1 MATEDHIRTVLN
13 HLAEV
18 QTCGQCGTRFRLGD
32 VDCPHCGEDL
42 EDVLRQW
49 AGRLIAELTAGLP
62 LAGEMRLPN
71 YDKDT

>member
-1 MATEDHIRTVLN
+1 MPTEDHIRTVLN

-49 AGRLIAELTAGLP
+49 AERLVDA
-62 LAGEMRLPN
+62 LAPERSDMGEAQLR
-71 YDKDT
+71 

>member
-1 MATEDHIRTVLN
+1 MPTEDHIRTVLN

-32 VDCPHCGEDL
+32 VDCPHCGKDL

-49 AGRLIAELTAGLP
+49 AERLVDA
-62 LAGEMRLPN
+62 LAPERSDMGEAQLR
-71 YDKDT
+71 

>member
-1 MATEDHIRTVLN
+1 MPTEDHIRTVLN

>member
-49 AGRLIAELTAGLP
+49 AARLIEAIASERYDM
-62 LAGEMRLPN
+62 GETR
-71 YDKDT
+71 TH